1 MPHQVRQHMEARM
14 DRPEQVRTRIESV
27 NESLA
32 RLRAERLR
40 LLARATLAARKR
52 DSRQKFLIGTA
63 VLAAVLLEGVP
74 SLRNSEALLAWLD
87 TRLTRPRDRTAFDLR
102 TDGTR

>member
-1 MPHQVRQHMEARM
+1 M

-32 RLRAERLR
+32 RLRAKRLR

-52 DSRQKFLIGTA
+52 DGRQKFLIGTA
-63 VLAAVLLEGVP
+63 VLEAVLLEGVP
-74 SLRNSEALLAWLD
+74 PLRNSEELLAWLER
-87 TRLTRPRDRTAFDLR
+87 RLTRPCDRAAFDFTEEQAR
-102 TDGTR
+102 

>member
-1 MPHQVRQHMEARM
+1 M

-52 DSRQKFLIGTA
+52 DRSQKFLIGTA

-74 SLRNSEALLAWLD
+74 ALRNSAELLAWLD
-87 TRLTRPRDRTAFDLR
+87 TRLTRPRDRAAFDLKEHQAR
-102 TDGTR
+102 